1 MGVLGAIVLSKALL
15 MRAAQAELPE
25 CRSVGAE
32 LVGYQ
37 QFRREALFPEQL
49 AHQPQRRP
57 LVASEPAYRE
67 PRPRDRQR
75 ATDTFADRRFARPSR
90 RDATDRSGVGGTDGA
105 DAQSWTRTSEPS
117 AAPSRKKVPARAQR
131 VALPHRGSSRRTG

>member
-1 MGVLGAIVLSKALL
+1 MGILGAIVLSKALL

-32 LVGYQ
+32 FVGHQ

-57 LVASEPAYRE
+57 LVASTLNQHIENLALVIDSAPQIHLPAGDSHDHLVE
-67 PRPRDRQR
+67 MPPIGPASAGTTEAPPNPGPELQNPAPPRL
-75 ATDTFADRRFARPSR
+75 
-90 RDATDRSGVGGTDGA
+90 VGNLQPA
-105 DAQSWTRTSEPS
+105 LSE
-117 AAPSRKKVPARAQR
+117 
-131 VALPHRGSSRRTG
+131 

>member
-1 MGVLGAIVLSKALL
+1 

-32 LVGYQ
+32 LVGHQ

-57 LVASEPAYRE
+57 LVASTLNQHIENLALVIDSAPQIHLPTGDSHDHLVEMPPIGRAWTGPTEP
-67 PRPRDRQR
+67 
-75 ATDTFADRRFARPSR
+75 
-90 RDATDRSGVGGTDGA
+90 
-105 DAQSWTRTSEPS
+105 TRNLDPNFRT
-117 AAPSRKKVPARAQR
+117 Q
-131 VALPHRGSSRRTG
+131 RRTVS